1 MSEDTWVAYV
11 DLFVFLIV
19 AIIFGGVKSWL
30 MFDFAVG
37 TKNAIMKK
45 LDCLPCAL
53 LGLVDFVWAGSLH
66 AVILFYFQ

>member
-1 MSEDTWVAYV
+1 
-11 DLFVFLIV
+11 
-19 AIIFGGVKSWL
+19 

-53 LGLVDFVWAGSLH
+53 LGLVDFV
-66 AVILFYFQ
+66 